1 MLLYLIDLLYFKT
14 HFFSVQVRIIVT
26 LLITLHLFTRSNIF
40 LSTLEPFILSLLY
53 TLIGQVYIDIKKKN
67 TNTPFNHEDIYGYIM
82 KIGLSYYCIYI
93 LNLNLTYLGILV
105 STIFMLLYKFSYNVQ
120 GIYNLTFRDNV
131 IIYLI
136 CVSFLYLRQEA
147 LVS

>member
-1 MLLYLIDLLYFKT
+1 MILYLIDLLYFKT
-14 HFFSVQVRIIVT
+14 YFFSVQVRIIVT
-26 LLITLHLFTRSNIF
+26 LLIILHLLTRSNIF
-40 LSTLEPFILSLLY
+40 LSTLEPFLLSLLY
-53 TLIGQVYIDIKKKN
+53 TLIGQIYIDIKKKI
-67 TNTPFNHEDIYGYIM
+67 TNMPFNYEDIYGYIM
-82 KIGLSYYCIYI
+82 KIGLSYYCLYT

-120 GIYNLTFRDNV
+120 GIYNLTFKDNV

-147 LVS
+147 LMS